1 MERGLVIHGSSIGG
15 YGVPGMLAFLGVM
28 GTVTAVL
35 DKIWVRRSALVVWL
49 ILIGAALA
57 MLIVVEAVNR
67 RNVVEVKGDRIRWS
81 FRQPPEKGDEP
92 LSHLQRVELLPS
104 GARLVFMERPVFAS
118 QTAFRRRDIKRLV
131 EGLRRLGAEISD
143 VGAAQGN

>member
-1 MERGLVIHGSSIGG
+1 MERGVVIHGSSIGG

-35 DKIWVRRSALVVWL
+35 DKIWVQPSALVAWL

-57 MLIVVEAVNR
+57 ILIFVEAVNR

-81 FRQPPEKGDEP
+81 FRQPPEKGDEL
-92 LSHLQRVELLPS
+92 LSHLQRVEVFPS
-104 GARLVFMERPVFAS
+104 GARLVFMDRPVFAS
-118 QTAFRRRDIKRLV
+118 RAEFRRRDINELV
-131 EGLRRLGAEISD
+131 EALRRRGAQVNDIGVD
-143 VGAAQGN
+143 